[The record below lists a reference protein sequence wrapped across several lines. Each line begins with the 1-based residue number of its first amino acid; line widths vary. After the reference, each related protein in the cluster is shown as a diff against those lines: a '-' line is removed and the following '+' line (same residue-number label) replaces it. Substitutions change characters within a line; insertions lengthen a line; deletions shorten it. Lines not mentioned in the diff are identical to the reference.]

1 MLSIKDNFNET
12 ISGGNPDR
20 FIKQYEFMEMILEEP
35 KGSTGKQGETIVG
48 DWGITWEW
56 PVGQLGHF
64 PVHDAEHIALKDVTK
79 WKEQLKVPRTDY
91 SMEDWKAAMDHADAV
106 REKGEKYVTAFVN
119 PGIFEMTHHLMS
131 MEEALIAYY
140 EEPEAM
146 HELIDRLTQYEI
158 DRADQLIEHIHPE
171 VIFHHDDWG
180 GQRSTFMSPEM
191 FDEFI
196 LPAYKKIY
204 SHYKDNGVKYI
215 VHHADCYAATL
226 VPEMI
231 DMGVDVWQ
239 GCMTTNNVPELI
251 EKYGEKITFMGDI
264 DSGVVDFPAWT
275 RDIIEE
281 KTREA
286 VDECGKLYFI
296 PCLTQGLGFSS
307 FPGVYETT
315 DEVIDELSKE
325 KF

>member
-1 MLSIKDNFNET
+1 MLSIKDNFKET
-12 ISGGNPDR
+12 ITGGNPDR
-20 FIKQYEFMEMILEEP
+20 FVKQYEFMDIILETP
-35 KGSTGKQGETIVG
+35 GARQPAPGETVKG
-48 DWGITWEW
+48 DWGVTWTWKE
-56 PVGQLGHF
+56 GQIGAF
-64 PVHDAEHIALKDVTK
+64 PVHTPDKIAIKDIT
-79 WKEQLKVPRTDY
+79 
-91 SMEDWKAAMDHADAV
+91 DWKNEVQIPPVKFTDEEWKPAMDHAAAI
-106 REKGEKYVTAFVN
+106 REKGEKYVTAFVA
-119 PGIFEMTHHLMS
+119 PGIFEKTHHILS
-131 MEEALIAYY
+131 MDEALCDYY

-146 HELIDRLTQYEI
+146 HEFIDCLTQFEIDWAEQLIDHL
-158 DRADQLIEHIHPE
+158 HPE

-180 GQRSTFMSPEM
+180 GQRSTFMSPAM

-204 SHYKDNGVKYI
+204 QYYKDHGVQYI
-215 VHHADCYAATL
+215 VHHSDCYAATL

-231 DMGVDVWQ
+231 DMGIDVWQ
-239 GCMTTNNVPELI
+239 GCMTTNDVPALI
-251 EKYGEKITFMGDI
+251 KEYGDKISFMGDI
-264 DSGVVDFPAWT
+264 DSGVVDFPAWN
-275 RDIIEE
+275 RDIVEE
-281 KTREA
+281 YTRKA

>member
-1 MLSIKDNFNET
+1 MLSIKDNFEET
-12 ISGGNPDR
+12 IHGGKPDR
-20 FIKQYEFMEMILEEP
+20 FVKQYEFMDIILESPGWIIP
-35 KGSTGKQGETIVG
+35 KPGETVL
-48 DWGITWEW
+48 DNWGVTWTWKE
-56 PVGQLGHF
+56 GQIGAF
-64 PVHDAEHIALKDVTK
+64 PVHKPELIAVKDIDN
-79 WKEQLKVPRTDY
+79 WENELKVPDVHY
-91 SMEDWKAAMDHADAV
+91 SDEEWKAAVDHAEAIRQDGS
-106 REKGEKYVTAFVN
+106 KFVATIVA
-119 PGIFEMTHHLMS
+119 PGIFERTHHLMS
-131 MEEALIAYY
+131 MDEALCNYY

-146 HELIDRLTQYEI
+146 HAFIDRLTQYEL
-158 DRADQLIEHIHPE
+158 DWAQEVWDHLHPE

-180 GQRSTFMSPEM
+180 GQRTTFMSPEM

-204 SHYKDNGVKYI
+204 GKYKELGVKYI
-215 VHHADCYAATL
+215 VHHCDSYAATL

-281 KTREA
+281 NTREA

>member
-1 MLSIKDNFNET
+1 MLSIKDNFKET
-12 ISGGNPDR
+12 INGGNPDR
-20 FIKQYEFMEMILEEP
+20 FVKQYEFMDIILEAPGKFFGEP
-35 KGSTGKQGETIVG
+35 GTQFLD

-56 PVGQLGHF
+56 PVGQIGQF
-64 PVHDAEHIALKDVTK
+64 PVHDAEHIVIKDVTD
-79 WKEQLKVPRTDY
+79 WKNQLKVPSVMYT
-91 SMEDWKAAMDHADAV
+91 EEEWKPAMDHAAKI
-106 REKGEKYVTAFVN
+106 REDGQKYVTAFIA
-119 PGIFEMTHHLMS
+119 PGIFERTHHLMS

-158 DRADQLIEHIHPE
+158 DWADQIIEHLHPE

-180 GQRSTFMSPEM
+180 GQRSTFMSPDM
-191 FDEFI
+191 FEEFI
-196 LPAYKKIY
+196 KPAYAKIY
-204 SHYKDNGVKYI
+204 KHYKDNGVEYI
-215 VHHADCYAATL
+215 VHHSDCYAATL
-226 VPEMI
+226 VPDMI
-231 DMGVDVWQ
+231 DVGIDVWQ

-251 EKYGEKITFMGDI
+251 EKYGPQISFMGDI
-264 DSGVVDFPAWT
+264 DSGVVDFPEWT
-275 RDIIEE
+275 PEILEE

-307 FPGVYETT
+307 FPGVYEKA
-315 DEVIDELSKE
+315 DEIIDKLGAV